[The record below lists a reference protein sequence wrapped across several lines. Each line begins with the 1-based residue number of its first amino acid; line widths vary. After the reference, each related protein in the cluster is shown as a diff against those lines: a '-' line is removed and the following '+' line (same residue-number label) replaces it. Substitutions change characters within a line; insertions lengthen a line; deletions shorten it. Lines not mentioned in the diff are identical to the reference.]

1 MELAARPGLLI
12 RVAQQPAWVLGVVA
26 EVAGFVLQ
34 VIALRH
40 GSLVVVQPLLTT
52 SLLFT
57 IALAGRWT
65 ESTVRAGEWLA
76 VVAVVAG
83 LALFLIVASPSEE
96 SSGLADAS
104 DWIITGLSIG
114 ARIPW
119 RCSASP
125 KRATPMPQLTS
136 GSATVMIG
144 RDTFGR
150 PAW

>member
-57 IALAGRWT
+57 IALAWPAGGR
-65 ESTVRAGEWLA
+65 RAPSA
-76 VVAVVAG
+76 P
-83 LALFLIVASPSEE
+83 ASGWR
-96 SSGLADAS
+96 SS
-104 DWIITGLSIG
+104 
-114 ARIPW
+114 PW
-119 RCSASP
+119 W
-125 KRATPMPQLTS
+125 
-136 GSATVMIG
+136 
-144 RDTFGR
+144 
-150 PAW
+150 PAWPSS